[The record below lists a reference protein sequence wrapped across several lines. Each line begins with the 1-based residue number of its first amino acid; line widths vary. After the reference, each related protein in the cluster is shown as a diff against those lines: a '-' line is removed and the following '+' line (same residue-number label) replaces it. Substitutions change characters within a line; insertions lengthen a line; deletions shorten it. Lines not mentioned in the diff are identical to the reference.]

1 MTAMATEEP
10 ETTEQSLAMTSNMS
24 DSDGGSEED
33 DNSESGEDEA
43 EDPESEFSNQQT
55 DWQSLWCHISNFQS
69 RYVFHS

>member
-55 DWQSLWCHISNFQS
+55 D
-69 RYVFHS
+69 